1 MDKPDEDRPRRRIVV
16 GVDGSP
22 AARSALRWAL
32 EQAKA
37 TGAEVEAVY
46 AWKYPISFGAP
57 VPLLP
62 GVDIAAEAG
71 TALDAA
77 IAAAAGDADVAV
89 TRLVVLGDPAAVLL
103 EHAAG
108 ADLLV
113 VGEHGRDEVARA
125 MLGSVSQYCVHHA
138 PCPVVV
144 VRVAD

>member
-1 MDKPDEDRPRRRIVV
+1 MEEADRARPRRRIVV

-22 AARSALRWAL
+22 AARSALRWAI

-37 TGAEVEAVY
+37 TGADVEAVY

-77 IAAAAGDADVAV
+77 IAAAEGDTGVTV
-89 TRLVVLGDPAAVLL
+89 TRLVVLGDPAEALL
-103 EHAAG
+103 RQSAH

-144 VRVAD
+144 VRVGT